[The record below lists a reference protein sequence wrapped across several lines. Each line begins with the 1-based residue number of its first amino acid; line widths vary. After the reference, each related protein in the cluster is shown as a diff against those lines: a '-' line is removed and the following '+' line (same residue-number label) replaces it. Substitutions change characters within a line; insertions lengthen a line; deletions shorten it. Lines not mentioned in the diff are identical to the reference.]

1 MGKSYGQIG
10 IRERCEISRLQAEGY
25 SIRQIAAALDRSPS
39 SISREVR
46 RNETR
51 TKGYDPE
58 EAQVRARARMWSG
71 SRLDRDD
78 DLRERVLAM
87 LMRSRSPEQVA
98 GHLKQEPDLML
109 FRRHSQAVL
118 ALHERHTRLLIA
130 VRLPGKGADHIASVM
145 TLVLSAFPPA
155 MRRSVT
161 FDNGTE
167 FARRHRLHNL
177 GVQTFF
183 CDIYSPWQKGG
194 VENAIG
200 RMRRFLTRKT
210 DLATLDG
217 HQFDLLVQ
225 MYNNTPRKCLGYR
238 TPASLLAE
246 IVDNQVLHFKR
257 EFSFPPSPK

>member
-1 MGKSYGQIG
+1 MGKHYGQIG

-46 RNETR
+46 RNATR

-58 EAQVRARARMWSG
+58 EAQARARARMWSG

-78 DLRERVLAM
+78 DLRESVLAL
-87 LMRSRSPEQVA
+87 LMRSRSPEQVS
-98 GHLKQEPDLML
+98 GHLRQEADLML

-145 TLVLSAFPPA
+145 TQVLSAFPPT

-167 FARRHRLHNL
+167 FARRHRLHDL
-177 GVQTFF
+177 GVRTFF
-183 CDIYSPWQKGG
+183 CDTYSPWQKGG

-200 RMRRFLTRKT
+200 N
-210 DLATLDG
+210 DG
-217 HQFDLLVQ
+217 RGEGRWAV
-225 MYNNTPRKCLGYR
+225 G
-238 TPASLLAE
+238 
-246 IVDNQVLHFKR
+246 
-257 EFSFPPSPK
+257 